1 MWLKL
6 QACSLEDLGIQLP
19 LPGGIGTP
27 EIVAMEQRG
36 HTVPKAMGPITV
48 GRVSQAQVV
57 YVVVAQALATR
68 SRSPERRQ
76 PLRQYATVA
85 AWRRSRERRRLNQTA
100 CSTPGCRFRRH
111 MNGTL
116 YEDLSDDGGRVEFL
130 CCWRCRLFGG
140 VAHGEMCEV
149 VELPAGEL
157 PAVEAGEMAAEVT
170 LVDAPV
176 GEETQVVEFI
186 ELDGIQMPV
195 QDLFR
200 EDTVDTIQL
209 SQMEVVE
216 DQPDSLPANEETQ
229 MA

>member
-1 MWLKL
+1 
-6 QACSLEDLGIQLP
+6 
-19 LPGGIGTP
+19 
-27 EIVAMEQRG
+27 
-36 HTVPKAMGPITV
+36 
-48 GRVSQAQVV
+48 
-57 YVVVAQALATR
+57 
-68 SRSPERRQ
+68 
-76 PLRQYATVA
+76 
-85 AWRRSRERRRLNQTA
+85 
-100 CSTPGCRFRRH
+100 

-130 CCWRCRLFGG
+130 CCWRCRLSGG

-157 PAVEAGEMAAEVT
+157 PAVEAGEMAAELT

-200 EDTVDTIQL
+200 EDTVDTTQV

-216 DQPDSLPANEETQ
+216 DQPDSLPANEEIQ